1 VKAFSI
7 ACAARKWPAPAEVD
21 RINTLSSIVISF
33 NRFFYSG
40 AVDSNI
46 CNLGP
51 NFSPAYSKDLTNK
64 TAKNIIIKTRMIAVN
79 QCRGRYRLIDE
90 EKASSE
96 KALEIAELQ
105 RLTDLLYA
113 QPSEMSA
120 S

>member
-1 VKAFSI
+1 
-7 ACAARKWPAPAEVD
+7 
-21 RINTLSSIVISF
+21 
-33 NRFFYSG
+33 
-40 AVDSNI
+40 
-46 CNLGP
+46 
-51 NFSPAYSKDLTNK
+51 
-64 TAKNIIIKTRMIAVN
+64 MIAVN